1 MTIRNT
7 ADRWGAV
14 SQSLHWLVVVLI
26 AVIAGLGLTMVELP
40 NNPDKIRLYALHK
53 SLGLTLLA
61 LVVLRLAWRTYAGA
75 PVPVAGT
82 PRWQERIATLTHV
95 ALYVLLLAQPL
106 TGWLFNYAAGFPLQ
120 WFGLFNLPRNPAADS
135 DLRDLAK
142 SLHEAGFWLL
152 LLLVV
157 THVGAALYHHLF
169 LRDATLMRMLPQRRR
184 RETPADPEVR
194 HVD

>member
-1 MTIRNT
+1 MTLENT

-14 SQSLHWLVVVLI
+14 SQSLHWIVVLLI
-26 AVIAGLGLTMVELP
+26 AVIAGLGLYMVDLP
-40 NNPDKIRLYALHK
+40 NNPQKIRLYALHK

-75 PVPVAGT
+75 PSPVAGT

-106 TGWLFNYAAGFPLQ
+106 TGWLFNYASGFPLQ
-120 WFGLFNLPRNPAADS
+120 WFGLFNLPRNPVADS

-152 LLLVV
+152 LVLVV
-157 THVGAALYHHLF
+157 AHVGAAFYHHLF
-169 LRDATLMRMLPQRRR
+169 LRDATLMRMLPRRR
-184 RETPADPEVR
+184 NRHIPIHAENR